1 MRDAL
6 CNAWWWWWWWCAC
19 TRMRSVRP
27 GGPIFCLHVV
37 RLSRPCQRYSRACA
51 HSDDEWLYVL
61 LWGFFFLPRKPFHF
75 SCLRVL
81 LRACVCV
88 CAYSLRE
95 GDLCVMCVVR
105 GRKKKSFPVVVI
117 YAVLRFSTC
126 ARNGTPS
133 HSHTCTQAHI
143 ARYATHH
150 NSKVRA
156 RKFSDEICD
165 LVRATS
171 K

>member
-27 GGPIFCLHVV
+27 GGPIFFLHVV

-61 LWGFFFLPRKPFHF
+61 LWGFFFCHGNPFISHVF
-75 SCLRVL
+75 VCSSVRV
-81 LRACVCV
+81 CVCV
-88 CAYSLRE
+88 RIHYECGKRK
-95 GDLCVMCVVR
+95 
-105 GRKKKSFPVVVI
+105 KKKSFPVVVI
-117 YAVLRFSTC
+117 YAALRFSAC

>member
-1 MRDAL
+1 MYSDAL
-6 CNAWWWWWWWCAC
+6 SQTRRTNFFSSCSPSLSSLPTLFAC
-19 TRMRSVRP
+19 VRTQRRRMIICFAL
-27 GGPIFCLHVV
+27 GI
-37 RLSRPCQRYSRACA
+37 
-51 HSDDEWLYVL
+51 
-61 LWGFFFLPRKPFHF
+61 FFLPRKPFHF

-117 YAVLRFSTC
+117 YAALRFSTC